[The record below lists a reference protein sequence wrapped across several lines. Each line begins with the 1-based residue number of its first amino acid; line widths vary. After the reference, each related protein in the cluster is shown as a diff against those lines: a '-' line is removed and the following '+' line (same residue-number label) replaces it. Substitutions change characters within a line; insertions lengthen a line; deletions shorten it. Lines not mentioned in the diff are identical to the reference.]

1 MTSLAA
7 SAHPSVAIRCRPNSG
22 ASFGFD
28 RATRVY
34 IAIGPI
40 FR

>member
-1 MTSLAA
+1 VGLIADTLVG
-7 SAHPSVAIRCRPNSG
+7 PVFGG

-28 RATRVY
+28 GATRVY
-34 IAIGPI
+34 IAIGQL